1 MAENL
6 FAGLPPPSI
15 NTVPSPQHEE
25 ETPIIATN
33 TVPPPKSILK
43 SSLKRPNPTQNDT
56 TQGSTLMDSQDN
68 AAAPRRKLKFAPK
81 APSLRKPKP
90 EVKTEVVDNDDANQA
105 RDLLRR
111 FNENSMKA
119 RHKVE
124 KKVSASQIAFGD
136 GGEASSFKSYG
147 FAKGGSN
154 INGSQSSAS
163 NGLLQLLSY
172 NSSCE
177 EVRRPYAGNP
187 ETLDEEE
194 FGEAA
199 ESRTYDENSSNPAME
214 LGLLEENPK
223 KSMFLIQLPASL
235 PIFKGSA
242 GGEDANEN
250 SKPSKGS
257 KNATK
262 PCKLNELPSGIMG
275 KMLVYKSG
283 KIKMKL
289 GDTLYDV
296 SPGMNCMFSQEAV
309 AVNTAQ
315 KHCCTIGEIGKH
327 VTVTPDIDAVLDQ
340 LTDL

>member
-1 MAENL
+1 ML
-6 FAGLPPPSI
+6 
-15 NTVPSPQHEE
+15 
-25 ETPIIATN
+25 
-33 TVPPPKSILK
+33 
-43 SSLKRPNPTQNDT
+43 
-56 TQGSTLMDSQDN
+56 DN
-68 AAAPRRKLKFAPK
+68 
-81 APSLRKPKP
+81 
-90 EVKTEVVDNDDANQA
+90 
-105 RDLLRR
+105 
-111 FNENSMKA
+111 
-119 RHKVE
+119 
-124 KKVSASQIAFGD
+124 VSASQIAFGD

-163 NGLLQLLSY
+163 NVVREKDYKEPWVRLLQLLSY

-214 LGLLEENPK
+214 LGLLEENPE

-315 KHCCTIGEIGKH
+315 KHCCTIGEIGNH

>member
-1 MAENL
+1 
-6 FAGLPPPSI
+6 
-15 NTVPSPQHEE
+15 
-25 ETPIIATN
+25 
-33 TVPPPKSILK
+33 
-43 SSLKRPNPTQNDT
+43 
-56 TQGSTLMDSQDN
+56 MDSQDN
-68 AAAPRRKLKFAPK
+68 AAAPRRK
-81 APSLRKPKP
+81 
-90 EVKTEVVDNDDANQA
+90 
-105 RDLLRR
+105 
-111 FNENSMKA
+111 ENSMKA

-163 NGLLQLLSY
+163 NAVREKDY
-172 NSSCE
+172 KE
-177 EVRRPYAGNP
+177 PWRRPYAGN
-187 ETLDEEE
+187 
-194 FGEAA
+194 
-199 ESRTYDENSSNPAME
+199 
-214 LGLLEENPK
+214 
-223 KSMFLIQLPASL
+223 PASL

-275 KMLVYKSG
+275 KMLVYKIG

-289 GDTLYDV
+289 GDSLYRWTCKTNFTGSLVENLTRLDEV

>member
-1 MAENL
+1 
-6 FAGLPPPSI
+6 
-15 NTVPSPQHEE
+15 
-25 ETPIIATN
+25 
-33 TVPPPKSILK
+33 
-43 SSLKRPNPTQNDT
+43 
-56 TQGSTLMDSQDN
+56 MDSQDN

-90 EVKTEVVDNDDANQA
+90 EVKTELVDNDDANQA

-163 NGLLQLLSY
+163 NVVREKDYKEPWDYYSY
-172 NSSCE
+172 YPTTLPE

-214 LGLLEENPK
+214 LGLLEENPE

-315 KHCCTIGEIGKH
+315 KHCCTIGEIGNH